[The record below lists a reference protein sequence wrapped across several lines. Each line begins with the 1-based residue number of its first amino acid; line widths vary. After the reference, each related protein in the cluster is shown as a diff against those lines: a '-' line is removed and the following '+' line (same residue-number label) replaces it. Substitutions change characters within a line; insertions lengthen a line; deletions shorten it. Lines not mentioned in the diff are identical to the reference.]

1 MINAINGAAIEIAN
15 DSITVLTL
23 SGVEYSIEISQRTRD
38 KFLNLSKEER
48 ESVRVFTVL
57 QHREDSMTL
66 FGFYDKEERYIFNE
80 LQTVPGIAA
89 RGALKILSGI
99 SIEDLMIALDR
110 QDVKTLA
117 KVPGIGA
124 KTAQKLILQ
133 LRNELVLDLDQ
144 LDDKETKLS
153 PKDELKDLA
162 SSFIELGYDRR
173 LVQRELNTILEEH
186 KVELEGL
193 SQKKKEEKILPLLI
207 KRLS

>member
-144 LDDKETKLS
+144 LDDKEAKLS
-153 PKDELKDLA
+153 PKDELRDLA

>member
-144 LDDKETKLS
+144 LDDKEAKLS